1 MEIPDL
7 KNRMDEQFAAVD
19 VKFAAVDVKF
29 AAVDARFAAVD
40 ARFDAVDARFDAVD
54 TRFEELRNLIVSEA
68 KATRTHFD
76 VIADQL
82 RTEIKLGLDKSMAT
96 GQQVAGLTAIN
107 AQDHVAFARTL
118 ENHELRLK
126 ALESSGSESA

>member
-1 MEIPDL
+1 MEITDL
-7 KNRMDEQFAAVD
+7 KSQMDEQFR
-19 VKFAAVDVKF
+19 AVDVKF
-29 AAVDARFAAVD
+29 AAVDARFDAVDRRFAAVD
-40 ARFDAVDARFDAVD
+40 
-54 TRFEELRNLIVSEA
+54 TQFEELRTLIVDSA

-96 GQQVAGLTAIN
+96 GQQIAGLTAIN